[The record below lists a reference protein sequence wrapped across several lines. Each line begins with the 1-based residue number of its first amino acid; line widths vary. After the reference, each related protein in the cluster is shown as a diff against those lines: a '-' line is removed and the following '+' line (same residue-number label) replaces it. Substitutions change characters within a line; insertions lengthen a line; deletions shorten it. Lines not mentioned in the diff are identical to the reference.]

1 MSAICSFQLYKEEFS
16 LKPSQPALVTK
27 LQTCKPTCQN
37 HFCLPESIVLVG
49 VNKSDRH
56 CRLLLL
62 WEIKFHPYLHFSKM
76 NYKWIYPERDKV
88 NSEIHMFLVSNQKV
102 IPE

>member
-1 MSAICSFQLYKEEFS
+1 MF
-16 LKPSQPALVTK
+16 
-27 LQTCKPTCQN
+27 
-37 HFCLPESIVLVG
+37 VG

-62 WEIKFHPYLHFSKM
+62 YLHFSKM
-76 NYKWIYPERDKV
+76 NFKWIYPERDKV
-88 NSEIHMFLVSNQKV
+88 NNKIHTFQFLVSNQKV